1 MDYSTLVIIL
11 FNLFFIGVLTL
22 GCFNTSNVTS
32 AASDI
37 FKTNSAKFS
46 MLLQNLENIVNCGGL
61 ICTGTNMDDIIIGS
75 FLSETISGL
84 DGNDKIQGN
93 NGNDMIFG
101 GNGNDIISG
110 GGGFD
115 KLFGQDGDDILIAD
129 ASASLRQ
136 QDIQSQF
143 EALKF
148 FYNQLVGNDPLEES
162 ENTQVLTSFNFSGF
176 SGFSKDPFRVQENSD
191 PMFADISLLNGGNG
205 NDFLLG
211 QNGNEIFVG
220 GPGKDYFDCNE
231 GIDTVLDYNP
241 REDTA
246 NVNCEN
252 LEQDDTI

>member
-1 MDYSTLVIIL
+1 ML
-11 FNLFFIGVLTL
+11 FNLVFIGVLTL
-22 GCFNTSNVTS
+22 SDFNTINITS
-32 AASDI
+32 AASDV
-37 FKTNSAKFS
+37 FKMTSAKFS
-46 MLLQNLENIVNCGGL
+46 VLLQNPLNIVNCADL
-61 ICTGTNMDDIIIGS
+61 ICTGTNINDIIIGS
-75 FLSETISGL
+75 VLS
-84 DGNDKIQGN
+84 DKIQGN

-136 QDIQSQF
+136 QDIGSQI
-143 EALKF
+143 EAIKF
-148 FYNQLVGNDPLEES
+148 FDNQLAGNDPLQES
-162 ENTQVLTSFNFSGF
+162 ADMQVGTSFNFSE
-176 SGFSKDPFRVQENSD
+176 SRTDPFRVQENSD
-191 PMFADISLLNGGNG
+191 SMSADISLLNGGNG

-211 QNGNEIFVG
+211 QNGNEIFIG

>member
-1 MDYSTLVIIL
+1 MNYSTLVIIL
-11 FNLFFIGVLTL
+11 FNLVFIGVLTL
-22 GCFNTSNVTS
+22 SDFNTINITS
-32 AASDI
+32 AASDV
-37 FKTNSAKFS
+37 FKMTSAKFS
-46 MLLQNLENIVNCGGL
+46 VLLQNPLNIVNCTGL
-61 ICTGTNMDDIIIGS
+61 ICTGTNINDIIIGS
-75 FLSETISGL
+75 VLSETISGL

-136 QDIQSQF
+136 QDIGSQI
-143 EALKF
+143 EAIKF
-148 FYNQLVGNDPLEES
+148 FYNQLAGNDPLQES
-162 ENTQVLTSFNFSGF
+162 ADTQVGTSFNFSE
-176 SGFSKDPFRVQENSD
+176 SRTDPFRVQENSD
-191 PMFADISLLNGGNG
+191 SMSADISLLNGGNG

-211 QNGNEIFVG
+211 QNGNEFFVG
-220 GPGKDYFDCNE
+220 GPGRDYFDCNE

-252 LEQDDTI
+252 LERDDTI

>member
-1 MDYSTLVIIL
+1 ML
-11 FNLFFIGVLTL
+11 NLSD
-22 GCFNTSNVTS
+22 FNTINMTS
-32 AASDI
+32 AASDV
-37 FKTNSAKFS
+37 FKTTSVKFS
-46 MLLQNLENIVNCGGL
+46 VLSQNPLNIVNCTGL
-61 ICTGTNMDDIIIGS
+61 ICTGTNINDIIIGS
-75 FLSETISGL
+75 VLSETISGL

-136 QDIQSQF
+136 QDIGSQI
-143 EALKF
+143 EAIKF
-148 FYNQLVGNDPLEES
+148 FDNQLAGNDPLQES
-162 ENTQVLTSFNFSGF
+162 ADTQVGTSFKFSE
-176 SGFSKDPFRVQENSD
+176 SRTDPFRVQENSD
-191 PMFADISLLNGGNG
+191 SMFADISLLNGGNG
-205 NDFLLG
+205 DDFLLG
-211 QNGNEIFVG
+211 QNGNEFFVG
-220 GPGKDYFDCNE
+220 GPGRDYFDCNE

-252 LEQDDTI
+252 LERDDTI

>member
-1 MDYSTLVIIL
+1 VNYSTLVIIL
-11 FNLFFIGVLTL
+11 FNLVFIGVLTL
-22 GCFNTSNVTS
+22 GDFNTIYTSS
-32 AASDI
+32 AASDV
-37 FKTNSAKFS
+37 FKTTSAKIA
-46 MLLQNLENIVNCGGL
+46 MLLQNPQNIVNCSAL
-61 ICTGTNMDDIIIGS
+61 ICTGTNMNDIIIGS

-143 EALKF
+143 EAIKF

-176 SGFSKDPFRVQENSD
+176 SKDPFRVRENSD
-191 PMFADISLLNGGNG
+191 PMFADISLLSGGNG